1 MKLNLRHLHA
11 FREVAAL
18 GSISAAA
25 RSVHLTQPAV
35 TQAIGQIEDYFG
47 ARLFTR
53 RSTGMQLTAAGEICA
68 ERIDRALR
76 ALNEGIVELRGGAG
90 RDPDLIHIVHGMR
103 TAQLRALTAIAQHR
117 NFTLAA
123 RSSQMAQPTI
133 HRAAR
138 DLERLLGVALFEKT
152 SYGIVPTSGAEY
164 LARRAGVAFA
174 ELEQARAEIAALNGT
189 EQGRTVA
196 GACSMA
202 QHPFLIPEA
211 FIEFTLRCPEHAISI
226 LNGTYEHLVA
236 SLRIGETD
244 FLIGPLRSSD
254 LPHDVVQEHLF
265 DDPLGIIVRA
275 DHPLARRKRLTSA
288 DLLRHPWIAPRKG
301 APLRSDFETLF
312 KLSNVPAPERP
323 LECNS
328 LSSARAF
335 LLATNRMMLVSPH
348 HFRDELRRGTLT
360 LIAHPAGPVVRPMGL
375 ISRRDWRPTSTQAGL
390 LEVIRQRSRMAQEWA
405 ATAARIPESHARGV
419 PPAASVITM
428 LSSFSGAGG
437 A

>member
-1 MKLNLRHLHA
+1 
-11 FREVAAL
+11 
-18 GSISAAA
+18 
-25 RSVHLTQPAV
+25 
-35 TQAIGQIEDYFG
+35 
-47 ARLFTR
+47 
-53 RSTGMQLTAAGEICA
+53 
-68 ERIDRALR
+68 
-76 ALNEGIVELRGGAG
+76 
-90 RDPDLIHIVHGMR
+90 
-103 TAQLRALTAIAQHR
+103 
-117 NFTLAA
+117 
-123 RSSQMAQPTI
+123 MAQPTI

-138 DLERLLGVALFEKT
+138 DLERLLQVPLFEKT
-152 SYGIVPTSGAEY
+152 SFGIVPTSGAEY

-174 ELEQARAEIAALNGT
+174 ELEQARAEIAALDGN
-189 EQGRTVA
+189 EQGQTVV

-202 QHPFLIPEA
+202 QHPFLIPDA
-211 FIEFTLRCPEHAISI
+211 FIQFTLKCPEHGISI

-275 DHPLARRKRLTSA
+275 DHPLARRKRLTAA

-301 APLRSDFETLF
+301 APLRADYETLF
-312 KLSNVPAPERP
+312 RLANVPAPERP

-348 HFRDELRRGTLT
+348 HFRDELHLRTLT
-360 LIAHPAGPVVRPMGL
+360 LIDHPAGPIVRPMGL
-375 ISRRDWRPTSTQAGL
+375 ISRRDWRPTTTQAGL
-390 LEVIRQRSRMAQEWA
+390 LEVIRQRSRSAQEWA
-405 ATAARIPESHARGV
+405 AGTTRLPAESPPRNTPLAAAGV
-419 PPAASVITM
+419 PLLSTSAVAAP
-428 LSSFSGAGG
+428 GHAGN